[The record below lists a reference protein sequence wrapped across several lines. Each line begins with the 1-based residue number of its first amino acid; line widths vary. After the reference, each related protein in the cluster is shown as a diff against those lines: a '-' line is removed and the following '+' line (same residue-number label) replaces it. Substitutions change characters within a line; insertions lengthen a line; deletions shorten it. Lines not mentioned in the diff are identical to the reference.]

1 MNGASHTETSLV
13 SDSADVTVHQ
23 EETFGLGVYARRGL
37 VLVRGEN
44 AFVWDAGGRRY
55 IDCIA
60 GHGSANI
67 GHAHPAV
74 TTAVVAQ
81 SMRLLACSNVFYNDI
96 RGEYLRLLLTVAPA
110 GLRRAFLC
118 NSGAETIEAAI
129 KFARHVTGRVEI
141 ISTFRAFHGRTL
153 GALSATH
160 NPAYRNGFGPLLP
173 GVTFV
178 PYNDSAAL
186 EKAVSAET
194 AAVMLEIV
202 QGEGGVHVGTREFLS
217 DAARLCAARGA
228 LLIIDEVQTGFGR
241 TGRLFACEHF
251 DLAPDILCLAK
262 SIAGGL
268 PMGAVLC
275 SERITMPPGSH
286 GSTFGGNPLC
296 CAAAHATLQ
305 FLLSE
310 DVPKAAEEKG
320 VYLGE
325 ILGGLKSPRIREI
338 RRLGLMVGIDL
349 REKVKPYIKMLQEA
363 GVLALPAGPTV
374 LRLLPPLTI
383 GYAELDRVGEALRE
397 VLDS

>member
-13 SDSADVTVHQ
+13 GASADVTVHQ
-23 EETFGLGVYARRGL
+23 EETFSLGVYARRGL

-44 AFVWDAGGRRY
+44 AFVWDAQGHQY

-74 TTAVVAQ
+74 TAAVVAQ
-81 SMRLLACSNVFYNDI
+81 SMRLLACSNVFYNDV

-118 NSGAETIEAAI
+118 NSGTEAIEAAI

-178 PYNDSAAL
+178 PFNDSAAL
-186 EKAVSAET
+186 EKAISEKT

-217 DAARLCAARGA
+217 DAARLCAARGV
-228 LLIIDEVQTGFGR
+228 LLVIDEVQTGFGR

-251 DLAPDILCLAK
+251 DLTPDILCLAK

-296 CAAAHATLQ
+296 CAAALATLQ

-325 ILGGLKSPRIREI
+325 ILAGLKSPRIREI

-349 REKVKPYIKMLQEA
+349 RERVKPYIETLQEA

-383 GYAELDRVGEALRE
+383 GYAELDRVGEALKE

>member
-1 MNGASHTETSLV
+1 METSLA
-13 SDSADVTVHQ
+13 SDSAGVTAHQ

-37 VLVRGEN
+37 VLCRGEN
-44 AFVWDAGGRRY
+44 AFVWDAQGRRY

-67 GHAHPAV
+67 GHAHLAV
-74 TTAVVAQ
+74 TSAVVAQ

-96 RGEYLRLLLTVAPA
+96 RGEYLRLLLSVAPD

-118 NSGAETIEAAI
+118 NSGTEAIEAAI

-153 GALSATH
+153 GSLSATH

-186 EKAVSAET
+186 VKAISGET
-194 AAVMLEIV
+194 AAVVLEIV
-202 QGEGGVHVGTREFLS
+202 QGEGGVHVGTRDFLS
-217 DAARLCAARGA
+217 TAARLCAARGA
-228 LLIIDEVQTGFGR
+228 LLILDEVQTGFGR

-251 DLAPDILCLAK
+251 DLTPDILCLAK

-296 CAAAHATLQ
+296 CAAAYATLQ
-305 FLLSE
+305 VLLN
-310 DVPKAAEEKG
+310 DDIPKAADEKG
-320 VYLGE
+320 AYLGE
-325 ILGGLKSPRIREI
+325 ILARLKSPRVREI

-349 REKVKPYIKMLQEA
+349 REKVKPYIEKLQEA

-383 GYAELDRVGEALRE
+383 GYAELERVGTALEE
-397 VLDS
+397 VLHG